1 MQKSTLALLLLAY
14 ADCSSA
20 SAAEIWGSFQNGGR
34 MSVAADQSVQ
44 LADVKWNA
52 KLAGYGQSSPVT
64 WESQVYITTVEGE
77 NRDQYHL
84 TAFQLAD
91 GNQVWQYSVANPSP
105 RKNTTYLSRAAPT
118 PAVDERG
125 VVCFFEGGV
134 VAALSHGGELR
145 WQRDLVADYG
155 SVDARHGLAA
165 SVEQDEDSV
174 FIWVER
180 SENPFVVSLN
190 KQTGETEWQADGLG
204 STSWS
209 SPRLV
214 PVADGQQLVLS
225 ASGVLVGLDPDSGAL
240 LWKLDDISGNTT
252 PTPLPLGDGRFLIG
266 ATVGR
271 GESGGGRA
279 ARSNGVVEIRP
290 SDDGSW
296 SADYLW
302 RAKRATS
309 SFGSPVVHAGVA
321 YFVNRAGVV
330 YGLDLGSGEELF
342 AKRLQGSTWA
352 TPIAVGEQIFF
363 FGRDGKVSVLAA
375 SDPQQAVTSWDAL
388 PAPPGQAPEASAER
402 GSPMGSGPVLYAAS
416 WLGEI
421 VLLRR
426 GDQLFAVA
434 VTEKE

>member
-1 MQKSTLALLLLAY
+1 MNKTTLTFLLVPLA
-14 ADCSSA
+14 AWSSA
-20 SAAEIWGSFQNGGR
+20 SAVEIWGSFQNGGR
-34 MSVAADQSVQ
+34 MTVAAEQSVQ
-44 LADVKWNA
+44 LADVKWSA
-52 KLAGYGQSSPVT
+52 GLAGYGQSSPVN
-64 WESQVYITTVEGE
+64 WESLVYITTVEGE

-84 TAFQLAD
+84 TAYQLAD
-91 GNQVWQYSVANPSP
+91 GEQVWQYSVANPSP

-134 VAALSHGGELR
+134 VTALNHEGALR
-145 WQRDLVADYG
+145 WERDLVADYG
-155 SVDARHGLAA
+155 SLDARHGLAA
-165 SVEQDEDSV
+165 SVEQDDDSV

-180 SENPFVVSLN
+180 SEEPFVVSLN
-190 KQTGETEWQADGLG
+190 KQTGEQEWKAAGLG

-214 PVADGQQLVLS
+214 PVAGGKHLVLS
-225 ASGVLVGLDPDSGAL
+225 AVGVLAGLDPDSGAL
-240 LWKLDDISGNTT
+240 LWQLDDISGNST

-279 ARSNGVVEIRP
+279 AKSNGVVEIRP
-290 SDDGSW
+290 AEDGSW

-321 YFVNRAGVV
+321 YFVNRAGVL

-375 SDPQQAVTSWDAL
+375 SDPKQTVTSWDAL
-388 PAPPGQAPEASAER
+388 PASPKEAQEPAAER
-402 GSPMGSGPVLYAAS
+402 RSPMGSGPVLYAAT
-416 WLGEI
+416 WLGET

-426 GDQLFAVA
+426 GDQLFAIG
-434 VTEKE
+434 VTGKD